1 MVNSYNR
8 RGISTIVGGIIFLVL
23 LTSGFSAFY
32 IALDVQ
38 KDTINTQREISKSII
53 EKTLEQFVISAGTDP
68 VNNKL
73 GIQVK
78 NQGTNPV
85 EITNIWIINKSSVE
99 VPPNSAN
106 SYDIDYEDAFIPPG
120 FGAAIL
126 ENTPLYLTPNDYT
139 VKVVS
144 SLGLIKQTDLTV
156 GGPNNL
162 LAEMFTIPPDVR
174 QGENVTIA
182 LRITNVGD
190 TPLVDVEPHYIPP
203 DVNLPSEIS
212 TSQFISTTPVKLD
225 PAESAIFTWH
235 YKLKTDATVSNKVTF
250 TSAANATDSA
260 TGFDILS
267 NNASASIIVRDPQGG
282 STGGE
287 EIIIKDELFGKPQ
300 IFMIMPN
307 ALGDDDDEF
316 DRPLWGVNVANPT
329 DQPMNVSKVVIIA
342 ISPRATSSDK
352 IFVEK
357 CQDVTNKFKPESPK
371 TVAPT
376 RDPDPDN
383 DPLWS
388 CPESNQLMWK
398 DLDNPQVV
406 APRSVFP
413 FMVKIGG
420 GNMGSSL
427 PDAQNILIQPIVF
440 TTLGQFG
447 KAGYGSTMHS
457 SDVALP
463 NVFLS
468 RTIESVSSANIMGE
482 MRGIVS
488 GSTVIFNATLA
499 DMTDDTAY
507 GINAG
512 TKLIINLPKDWT
524 LNSVLSSTG
533 FNAVTN
539 QTYPDGS
546 TQILGTLA
554 AEIDEWSEAKTIQ
567 FSAKAPFVSSA
578 KMYIMHILADGTAEG
593 DGATDFTVGPIAET
607 VLQVCPT
614 SGCP

>member
-23 LTSGFSAFY
+23 LTSGFSSFY

-38 KDTINTQREISKSII
+38 KDTINTQREISKSIV

-78 NQGTNPV
+78 NQGPNPV
-85 EITNIWIINKSSVE
+85 EITNIWIINKTS
-99 VPPNSAN
+99 PYSAN

-126 ENTPLYLTPNDYT
+126 ENTPSLYLIPNDYT

-144 SLGLIKQTDLTV
+144 SLGSIKQKDLTV
-156 GGPNNL
+156 GVPYNL
-162 LAEMFTIPPDVR
+162 LVEMFTIPPDVR

-182 LRITNVGD
+182 LRVTNVGD
-190 TPLVDVEPHYIPP
+190 TPLEDVEPHYNPP
-203 DVNLPSEIS
+203 VVNLPSEIS
-212 TSQFISTTPVKLD
+212 ASSFISPSPVKLD
-225 PAESAIFTWH
+225 PSESTIFTWH

-250 TSAANATDSA
+250 TSAANATDLA

-267 NNASASIIVRDPQGG
+267 NNATASIVVRDPQGG
-282 STGGE
+282 SEGE

-307 ALGDDDDEF
+307 PLGDDDDEF
-316 DRPLWGVNVANPT
+316 DRPVWGVNVANPT
-329 DQPMNVSKVVIIA
+329 DQPMDVTKVVIIA

-352 IFVEK
+352 IFKDACENTNNAPEK
-357 CQDVTNKFKPESPK
+357 PITISPPGPPEEGK
-371 TVAPT
+371 WT
-376 RDPDPDN
+376 
-383 DPLWS
+383 

-398 DLDNPQVV
+398 DLDNPITV
-406 APRSVFP
+406 APRSVYS
-413 FMVKIGG
+413 FMAKIGG

-463 NVFLS
+463 NVYLS
-468 RTIESVSSANIMGE
+468 RIPETTLSANIMGG
-482 MRGIVS
+482 MTGIVS
-488 GSTVIFNATLA
+488 GATVIFNATIA
-499 DMTDDTAY
+499 DMTDDVTY

-512 TKLIINLPKDWT
+512 TKLIINLPKEWT
-524 LNSVLSSTG
+524 FNSIISSNG
-533 FNAVTN
+533 FDPITPPI
-539 QTYPDGS
+539 TYPDGS
-546 TQILGTLA
+546 TQIVGELSGVV
-554 AEIDEWSEAKTIQ
+554 DEWSDAKTIK
-567 FSAKAPFVSSA
+567 FSATAPLVSSA
-578 KMYIMHILADGTAEG
+578 KMYIMYILADGTATG
-593 DGATDFTVGPIAET
+593 SGSSDFTVGPISET

>member
-8 RGISTIVGGIIFLVL
+8 RGISTIVGGVIFLVL
-23 LTSGFSAFY
+23 LTSGFSSFY

-38 KDTINTQREISKSII
+38 KDTINTQREISKDIV
-53 EKTLEQFVISAGTDP
+53 EKTLEQFVISAGTNP
-68 VNNKL
+68 VDNKL

-78 NQGTNPV
+78 NQGPNPV
-85 EITNIWIINKSSVE
+85 EITNIWIINNSL
-99 VPPNSAN
+99 PNSAN

-126 ENTPLYLTPNDYT
+126 ENIPPLYLTPNDYT

-144 SLGLIKQTDLTV
+144 SLGSIKQTDLTV

-162 LAEMFTIPPDVR
+162 LAELFTIPPDVR

-212 TSQFISTTPVKLD
+212 TSQFISTTPVKLA
-225 PAESAIFTWH
+225 PAESTIFTWH

-267 NNASASIIVRDPQGG
+267 NNASASIIIRDPQGG

-329 DQPMNVSKVVIIA
+329 DQPMNVTKVVIMA

-357 CQDVTNKFKPESPK
+357 CQDVTNKFKAESPK

-388 CPESNQLMWK
+388 CPESNQLMWR
-398 DLDNPQVV
+398 DLDNPQTIQ
-406 APRSVFP
+406 PRSVFP

-420 GNMGSSL
+420 GNMGSTL

-468 RTIESVSSANIMGE
+468 RTTQSVSSADIIGE
-482 MRGIVS
+482 MRGIIS
-488 GSTVIFNATLA
+488 GSTIIFNATLA
-499 DMTDDTAY
+499 DMTDDDKW
-507 GINAG
+507 GILAG
-512 TKLIINLPKDWT
+512 TKLIINVPKDWT
-524 LNSVLSSTG
+524 FNSIINSDG
-533 FNAVTN
+533 FTAVTN
-539 QTYPDGS
+539 QTFADGS
-546 TQILGTLA
+546 TQIVGALSG
-554 AEIDEWSEAKTIQ
+554 EIDQWNDAKTIK
-567 FSAKAPFVSSA
+567 FSATAPFVSSA
-578 KMYIMHILADGTAEG
+578 KMYVMHILADGTAEG
-593 DGATDFTVGPIAET
+593 DKVGMIFTVGPIAES